1 MRIFLTGAT
10 GFIGS
15 TVAAQL
21 IAAGHQVTGLTRSP
35 QGAAALRAAGIE
47 PLAGDITEPES
58 LRRGAMASD
67 GVIHTAFNHDFSTF
81 PANCARDG
89 LAIDALA
96 RALQGSS
103 RPLLITSVV
112 GMGADKPGALAVE
125 NHFNAEQPNP
135 RKASELAGVAAL
147 SNNVNVS
154 FIRLSQVHNRV
165 KQGLITP
172 LIALAREKGVS
183 AWIDDGETR
192 WSAVHLNDAAALY
205 LLALNRAAPG
215 SRYHAV
221 AEEGIRLRTLAET
234 IGRLLDLPVKS
245 INAADAAAHFG
256 WLSKFV
262 ALDMS
267 ASGALTQAQLGWQ
280 PTGPGLLAD
289 LAQMPV

>member
-15 TVAAQL
+15 AVAAQL

-47 PLAGDITEPES
+47 PLVGDINEPES
-58 LRRGAMASD
+58 LLRGAMASD

-81 PANCARDG
+81 PANCVRDG

-135 RKASELAGVAAL
+135 RKASELAGMTAL

-205 LLALNRAAPG
+205 LLALNQAAPG

-289 LAQMPV
+289 LAQMRV